1 MAPERDPRDAPDP
14 LALARRAL
22 AGRPAWLVGGAVR
35 DRLLGRPTFDLDVVV
50 EGPAEPAAKALG
62 REARA
67 AAFPLSDAFGVWRVI
82 AREDGW
88 QVDLLP
94 VNGRTI
100 EEDLAARDFTVNAI
114 AEPLAG
120 GEPIDPFGGRA
131 DLAAGRLRMVGDQAF
146 AADPLRVLRAARL
159 ACELH
164 LEPEPDTRAAALAAA
179 PALHRV
185 APERIFAELRRIV
198 TAPEAL
204 RGLAEMDR
212 LGATAVVLP
221 ELDALRGVQQSA
233 YHHLDVYEHTLAVLE
248 QAIAIERDPE
258 ALFGPLAPDV
268 AALLA
273 EPLADELDRG
283 GALRFGALLHDAA
296 KPATRAV
303 TAEGRITF
311 IGHDRTGAALS
322 RDVLARLHT
331 SERLRAHVAALTR
344 NHLRLG
350 FLVHQRPLDR
360 RAVYAYLTA
369 CEPVAADVTV
379 LSVADRLAT
388 RGRKADEAI
397 VRHLGLARELLAE
410 ALRFRRER
418 PAPLVRGDDLAAA
431 LGIAPGPEVGR
442 LLAEIAEAQFAGE
455 VTTRDEA
462 LRFVRAT
469 APRFT

>member
-1 MAPERDPRDAPDP
+1 MVRSPERDP

-22 AGRPAWLVGGAVR
+22 GDRPAWLVGGALR
-35 DRLLGRPTFDLDVVV
+35 DRLLGRRTLDLDVVV
-50 EGPAEPAAKALG
+50 EGPAGPAAKALG
-62 REARA
+62 GEARA
-67 AAFPLSDAFGVWRVI
+67 AAFPLSDAFGVWRVTG
-82 AREDGW
+82 RDEGW

-120 GEPIDPFGGRA
+120 GELIDPFGGRA
-131 DLAAGRLRMVGDQAF
+131 DLLAGRLRMVGAGAF
-146 AADPLRVLRAARL
+146 MADPLRVLRAARL
-159 ACELH
+159 SCELH
-164 LEPEPDTRAAALAAA
+164 LEPDPDTRAAARAAA
-179 PALHRV
+179 PALHQV

-198 TAPEAL
+198 TAPAPL

-212 LGATAVVLP
+212 LAATAVVLP
-221 ELDALRGVQQSA
+221 ELDALRGVEQSA

-258 ALFGPLAPDV
+258 PAFGALAPEV

-273 EPLADELDRG
+273 EPVADELDRG

-303 TAEGRITF
+303 TAEGRVTF
-311 IGHDRTGAALS
+311 IGHDRAGASLS
-322 RDVLARLHT
+322 REVLTRLRT

-350 FLVHQRPLDR
+350 FLVHRRPLGR
-360 RAVYAYLTA
+360 RAVYSYLVG

-397 VRHLGLARELLAE
+397 ARHLELARQLMAE
-410 ALRFRRER
+410 ALRFRQDR
-418 PAPLVRGDDLAAA
+418 PAPLVRGDELAAA
-431 LGIAPGPEVGR
+431 IGIAPGPEVGR
-442 LLAEIAEAQFAGE
+442 LLGELAEAQFAGE

-462 LRFVRAT
+462 LAYVRTLA
-469 APRFT
+469 RCS

>member
-1 MAPERDPRDAPDP
+1 MAPDP
-14 LALARRAL
+14 LAVARRAL
-22 AGRPAWLVGGAVR
+22 GDRPAWLVGGALR
-35 DRLLGRPTFDLDVVV
+35 DRLLGRRTLDLDVVV

-67 AAFPLSDAFGVWRVI
+67 TAFPLSDAFGVWRVVG
-82 AREDGW
+82 REDGW

-94 VNGRTI
+94 VNGSSV

-131 DLAAGRLRMVGDQAF
+131 DLLAGRLRMVGAGAF

-164 LEPEPDTRAAALAAA
+164 LEPEPDTRAAARAAA
-179 PALHRV
+179 PALSRV

-198 TAPEAL
+198 TAPAAL
-204 RGLAEMDR
+204 RGLTEMDR
-212 LGATAVVLP
+212 LAATPVVLP
-221 ELDALRGVQQSA
+221 ELDALRGVEQSA

-258 ALFGPLAPDV
+258 AAFGPLAPEV

-273 EPLADELDRG
+273 EPLADGLDRG

-303 TAEGRITF
+303 TAEGRVTF
-311 IGHDRTGAALS
+311 IGHDRAGASLS
-322 RDVLARLHT
+322 REVLTRLRT
-331 SERLRAHVAALTR
+331 SERLRAHVAGLTR
-344 NHLRLG
+344 NHLRPG

-360 RAVYAYLTA
+360 RTVYGYLTA

-397 VRHLGLARELLAE
+397 ARHLDLARELLAE
-410 ALRFRRER
+410 ALRFRRAR
-418 PAPLVRGDDLAAA
+418 PAPLMRGDELAAE
-431 LGIAPGPEVGR
+431 LGIRPGPEVGR
-442 LLAEIAEAQFAGE
+442 LLAQLAEAQFAGA

-462 LRFVRAT
+462 LAYVRTLA
-469 APRFT
+469 RCS